1 MRLMMLFALA
11 TLAVIG
17 VIAVLFIGN
26 FRQSQRDSIVLPDAA
41 QSAQPAAQQ
50 PGEEPSL
57 LEVSRSNVQSIV
69 RSLHRP
75 QYYHQTYTITR
86 QMNGAVSE
94 TSAELWVADTRVCAV
109 LTSAGAEKHILTDGE
124 TLYVWYAGDE
134 TARMLAASK
143 DATMD
148 ELIGIPTYE
157 QVGAMPPASITDGE
171 FITDDRYDSGRQ
183 IFAAAEQD
191 GVRRECWIS
200 LDYGLL
206 TESILKRED
215 ETVYDA
221 LQTGLEIL
229 AAGDEAFDDVFVL
242 PDGTSPFQ

>member
-69 RSLHRP
+69 RYLHRP
-75 QYYHQTYTITR
+75 QYYHQSYTITR
-86 QMNGAVSE
+86 QMGGAASE
-94 TSAELWVADTRVCAV
+94 STAELWVSDTRVCAV
-109 LTSAGAEKHILTDGE
+109 LT
-124 TLYVWYAGDE
+124 
-134 TARMLAASK
+134 
-143 DATMD
+143 
-148 ELIGIPTYE
+148 GIPTYE
-157 QVGAMPPASITDGE
+157 LLDTLPPETVTDGE